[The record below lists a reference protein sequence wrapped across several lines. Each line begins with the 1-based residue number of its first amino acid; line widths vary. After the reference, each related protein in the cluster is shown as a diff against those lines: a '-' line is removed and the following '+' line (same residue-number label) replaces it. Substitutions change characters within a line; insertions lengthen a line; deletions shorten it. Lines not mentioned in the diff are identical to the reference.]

1 MRSSNYC
8 LVTIRLN
15 CVVSKSKYY
24 IQIFIDVSL
33 FHKAKI
39 RVQHDSKHCLDF
51 SGSECSYK
59 IDSECSYK
67 IDSYKM
73 ACIIV
78 YYVLARG
85 EPKLD
90 VRGHSMFLNN
100 HFP

>member
-1 MRSSNYC
+1 MRSRNYC

-15 CVVSKSKYY
+15 CVISKSKYY

-59 IDSECSYK
+59 IDS
-67 IDSYKM
+67 YKM

-90 VRGHSMFLNN
+90 VRGAQHV
-100 HFP
+100 PE